1 MGRQRDT
8 MVAVVVLGAL
18 ALGSTGCSG
27 SGGESASRVSVAVD
41 QEFTSYNNGTY
52 DQVTVANSLVLN
64 MVLPGPF
71 GINADSTI
79 TMWTDLMQSVDVI
92 NENPLT
98 IQYTVKPE
106 GVWSDGEPID
116 CDDFYL
122 AWLSSNGRAG
132 NRKKADGSDE
142 VDADGY
148 PIPVFNT
155 SSTTG
160 YDLVTSVA
168 CDPTGRIITATLEK
182 PYADWKGLFGGLMP
196 AHVVEK
202 ESGVADLTATLSAEQ
217 ILAVADFWNAGFV
230 GFNSEVA
237 LSGAYYRIVNFKPGT
252 SLTLERNK
260 RFWGKPANIDRI
272 VFKLLP
278 EGSTHPQALENGDV
292 QVIAPQPNVDVLK
305 QLQVMQGVTVSA
317 DQGST
322 FEHYDLNFG
331 NEFLKEPKIRQA
343 LVLCIDRQEIV
354 DTLAKPLNADAG
366 VLGNR
371 MFMPGTR
378 FYEDTLGDLAG
389 RDVPRAKRLL
399 TESGFTFGNDGIAV
413 RDGKQ
418 LTLRLGRRDPNE
430 RRQQTNEL
438 VIEQC
443 REAGFLLSDDPAEN
457 FNSERLQASDFDI
470 ALFAW
475 QATPFLSSNDAIYLP
490 ADDGGDSNFGK
501 WPAAGMRELVDSASG
516 ELDEAKRAALY
527 NEMDR
532 LISADVATIPLFQ
545 WTELTAFSSSVT
557 GVSHNGTA
565 GFTWN
570 ANEWQL
576 VGS

>member
-1 MGRQRDT
+1 MGGQRNT
-8 MVAVVVLGAL
+8 MVTVVVLGAL
-18 ALGSTGCSG
+18 ALSSIACSN

-41 QEFTSYNNGTY
+41 QEFTAYNNSTY
-52 DQVTVANSLVLN
+52 DQVTAANSRVLN

-92 NENPLT
+92 SENPLT
-98 IQYTVKPE
+98 IRYTVKPE

-132 NRKKADGSDE
+132 NRKKADGTDE

-155 SSTTG
+155 AGTTG
-160 YDLVTSVA
+160 YELVTSVA
-168 CDPTGRIITATLEK
+168 CDPTGRIITAELEK

-202 ESGVADLTATLSAEQ
+202 ESGVADLTATLTAGQ
-217 ILAVADFWNAGFV
+217 ILELADFWNTGFV
-230 GFNSEVA
+230 GFNSELA
-237 LSGAYYRIVNFKPGT
+237 LSGAWYRIVNFKPGT

-260 RFWGKPANIDRI
+260 RFWAKPANIDRI

-278 EGSTHPQALENGDV
+278 ESSTHPQALENGDV

-305 QLQVMQGVTVSA
+305 QLQAMQGVTVSA

-322 FEHYDLNFG
+322 FENYVLNFS
-331 NEFLKEPKIRQA
+331 NKFLKEPKIRQA
-343 LVLCIDRQEIV
+343 LALCIDRQEIV
-354 DTLAKPLNADAG
+354 DTLAEPLNAGAS

-378 FYEDTLGDLAG
+378 FYEDTLGDLAE

-457 FNSERLQASDFDI
+457 FNSERLPASDFDI

-475 QATPFLSSNDAIYLP
+475 QATPFLSSNDSIYLP

-501 WPAAGMRELVDSASG
+501 WPAGGVRELVDSASG
-516 ELDEAKRAALY
+516 ELDEVKRAGLY

-532 LISADVATIPLFQ
+532 LISAEAATIPLFQ
-545 WTELTAFSSSVT
+545 WTELTAFASSVT
-557 GVSHNGTA
+557 GVSYNATV